1 MLVGRDELV
10 TRIDWVVA
18 SARAGAGAAL
28 LLRGDPGAGK
38 SALLSAARESA
49 SAAGLRVVATAGVDD
64 ERELP
69 YAGLHALLRVLDA
82 DGVDLVPAHRSALDA
97 ALGLDDGSRPGT
109 LVVATALLAVLDA
122 RSTDVPLLVAVDDL
136 HWVDAESRAVLAF
149 ASRRIADNAVA
160 VVAATRP
167 PLALPGIETAEVL
180 DLDTASALA
189 LLRGEGAADSVVAHL
204 VATVGGNP
212 LALLEV
218 CRSLAP
224 AQRDGSEPLPEPLP
238 LTSAG
243 AAYAAQLATADEG
256 VRLAAG
262 VAATA
267 GEIDPRRLHE
277 VLEARG
283 TTWSALGGLEPLG
296 LARVDRDGVRWRHP
310 LARAAARDAL
320 DPGARRVAHLATA
333 EVLEQADGDPAT
345 IAWHYVRSAGGPDP
359 VLAERISAVAATA
372 SARGAHVAAA
382 EAYEAAASLTP
393 DRVLAAESA
402 AHAGIERWHADDGA
416 RARELLEQALPGLVD
431 DDLRWDTA
439 LTLAQVVGSID
450 AATAAYDAHRVCVE
464 VARHQQRRDREVR
477 ALAQAF
483 NSSTHVGP
491 EATDAVVADIVTAA
505 DPSDPVQVARRE
517 AVLGFAD
524 LRVDRTETGR
534 AHLEVAMD
542 LIESGD
548 LLTTSPDLLQLAV
561 QAVMWSG
568 QTQRLRDQISGV
580 VAQMAAQGDLRILPS
595 TVRGLAWC
603 DYAGGRWQSA
613 AELADQALDLARMGE
628 RAADVCESL
637 AQVATLDGVRGHLG
651 SALAHAEES
660 REMAE
665 AMGSTWRVA
674 DACWGETLALLGA
687 VDLARLDDAAT
698 RFATAVRSLVPG
710 QFQPEYL
717 DAAIALALVGRRDEA
732 GDLVGTLVAGLDD
745 DQRPE
750 VRVGATLAA
759 LHVEP
764 DDAQRAE
771 AAAALAGA
779 LVGADD
785 YPFGRG
791 RLRLAAGAMT
801 RRLGNRTQARAL
813 LREAEQD
820 FEALGAAPWLERTRD
835 ELRASGATLRSAAT
849 PDAGL
854 TAAEARVCRAAAT
867 GMSTKEIA
875 ASLFLSPK
883 TVEFHLGRI
892 FRKLGVRSRAELVS
906 VLAAQD
912 RA

>member
-1 MLVGRDELV
+1 
-10 TRIDWVVA
+10 T
-18 SARAGAGAAL
+18 
-28 LLRGDPGAGK
+28 
-38 SALLSAARESA
+38 
-49 SAAGLRVVATAGVDD
+49 
-64 ERELP
+64 
-69 YAGLHALLRVLDA
+69 
-82 DGVDLVPAHRSALDA
+82 
-97 ALGLDDGSRPGT
+97 
-109 LVVATALLAVLDA
+109 
-122 RSTDVPLLVAVDDL
+122 PLLVTVDDL

-149 ASRRIADNAVA
+149 ATRRIADNAVA
-160 VVAATRP
+160 VVTATRP

-180 DLDTASALA
+180 DLDTEAALT
-189 LLRGEGAADSVVAHL
+189 LLRAEGAADAVATQL
-204 VATVGGNP
+204 VASVGGNP

-218 CRSLAP
+218 CRTLAP
-224 AQRDGSEPLPEPLP
+224 AERDGSQPLPEPLP

-243 AAYAAQLATADEG
+243 AAYAAQLQAAEPT

-262 VAATA
+262 IAATA

-277 VLEARG
+277 VLDARG
-283 TTWSALGGLEPLG
+283 SSWSDVAALEPLG
-296 LARVDRDGVRWRHP
+296 LARVDRDGVHWRHP
-310 LARAAARDAL
+310 LARAAARDSL
-320 DPGARRVAHLATA
+320 DPDERRAAHLATA
-333 EVLEQADGDPAT
+333 EALERSAGDPAA
-345 IAWHYVRSAGGPDP
+345 IAWHYVHSAGGPDP
-359 VLAERISAVAATA
+359 QLADRIAVVAATA

-382 EAYEAAASLTP
+382 EAYEAAAALTP
-393 DRVLAAESA
+393 DLVRSAEASA
-402 AHAGIERWHADDGA
+402 RAGIERWYADDGL
-416 RARELLEQALPGLVD
+416 RARDLIEAALPRVAEE
-431 DDLRWDTA
+431 DLRWEA
-439 LTLAQVVGSID
+439 VLTLAQVVGSLD
-450 AATAAYDAHRVCVE
+450 AATAAYGAHRVCVE
-464 VARHQQRRDREVR
+464 VAREQGRRDREVR

-483 NSSTHVGP
+483 NSSTHVGL
-491 EATDAVVADIVTAA
+491 EATESVVADIVAAA

-517 AVLGFAD
+517 AVQGFAD
-524 LRVDRTETGR
+524 LRVDRTEPGR
-534 AHLEVAMD
+534 AHLEAALD
-542 LIESGD
+542 LLESGD

-561 QAVMWSG
+561 QTVMWSG
-568 QTQRLRDQISGV
+568 QTQRLRDQIGVV

-613 AELADQALDLARMGE
+613 AELADQALDLARLGE

-660 REMAE
+660 RTLAE
-665 AMGSTWRVA
+665 AMASTWRIA
-674 DACWGETLALLGA
+674 DACWGETLALLGV
-687 VDLARLDDAAT
+687 VDLARIDDAAT
-698 RFATAVRSLVPG
+698 RFAAAVRALVPG

-732 GDLVGTLVAGLDD
+732 RTLVDTLVAGLDD

-750 VRVGATLAA
+750 VRVGALLAA

-764 DDAQRAE
+764 DDLDLVDRATDL
-771 AAAALAGA
+771 AAS
-779 LVGADD
+779 LVGPDD

-791 RLRLAAGAMT
+791 RLRLAAGAAA
-801 RRLGNRTQARAL
+801 RRLGNRTRARAL

-820 FEALGAAPWLERTRD
+820 FEALGAVPWLERARD
-835 ELRASGATLRSAAT
+835 ELRSSGATLRSAAT

-906 VLAAQD
+906 VLAASEHT
-912 RA
+912 